1 MTAAPELN
9 GLWEIAL
16 YPATVLDDG
25 TELRYATGSAQ
36 ASIMFANTE
45 QKESGWEFM
54 KWWMSTETQVDFQQQ
69 LILNYGMEYLWN
81 SANVEAFA
89 ASPIPD
95 EHKKVILEQW
105 EWLQEPLKLPGS
117 YMQERE
123 LSNVWNR
130 IVFDGMNPRVAID
143 ASVATINREITRK
156 MEEFGY
162 LKNGEVVKEFKIPT
176 IETIEGWMEGAR

>member
-1 MTAAPELN
+1 
-9 GLWEIAL
+9 
-16 YPATVLDDG
+16 
-25 TELRYATGSAQ
+25 
-36 ASIMFANTE
+36 MFANTE
-45 QKESGWEFM
+45 QPDEAWEFM
-54 KWWMSTETQVDFQQQ
+54 KWWMSTETQVDFQEQ
-69 LILNYGMEYLWN
+69 LILNYGFEYLWN

-89 ASPIPD
+89 QSPIPD
-95 EHKKVILEQW
+95 EHKEVILEQW

-143 ASVATINREITRK
+143 QAVVTINREITRK

-162 LKNGEVVKEFKIPT
+162 LRDGQVVREFTVPS
-176 IETIEGWMEGAR
+176 IETIEGWMEGAE

>member
-1 MTAAPELN
+1 M
-9 GLWEIAL
+9 
-16 YPATVLDDG
+16 
-25 TELRYATGSAQ
+25 
-36 ASIMFANTE
+36 
-45 QKESGWEFM
+45 
-54 KWWMSTETQVDFQQQ
+54 
-69 LILNYGMEYLWN
+69 
-81 SANVEAFA
+81 
-89 ASPIPD
+89 
-95 EHKKVILEQW
+95 
-105 EWLQEPLKLPGS
+105 KLPGS

-143 ASVATINREITRK
+143 TAVVTINREITRK